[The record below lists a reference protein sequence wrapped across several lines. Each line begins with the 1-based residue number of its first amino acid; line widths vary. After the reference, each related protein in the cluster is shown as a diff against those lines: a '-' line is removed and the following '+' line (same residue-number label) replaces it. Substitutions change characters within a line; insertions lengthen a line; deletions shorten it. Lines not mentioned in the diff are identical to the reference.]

1 MRLYLD
7 DDSVQGLLAKLLRK
21 AGHEVVLPAEIDM
34 SGKSDPKH
42 LAKAI
47 SDNRVCLTKNYKDFS
62 DLHEL
67 VLESG
72 GRHEGVL
79 VVRQDNDP
87 TRDLS
92 PKGIVTAIRKLESA
106 DVPIANEYIELN
118 HWR

>member
-1 MRLYLD
+1 
-7 DDSVQGLLAKLLRK
+7 LLRK
-21 AGHEVVLPAEIDM
+21 AGHDVVIPAEIEM

-42 LAKAI
+42 LTKAI
-47 SDNRVCLTKNYKDFS
+47 GDDRACLTKNYEEFF

-72 GRHEGVL
+72 GSYPGVL

-87 TRDLS
+87 TRDMS
-92 PKGIVTAIRKLESA
+92 PKGIVTAIRKLEA
-106 DVPIANEYIELN
+106 PGVPIANEYIELN